1 MQMTYLLNNP
11 MVNLLF
17 YCHIL
22 TESVLLKR
30 NLVKILTLK
39 SKMFGKFQTFNTI
52 DARIKM
58 AKKSR
63 ISKNFN

>member
-1 MQMTYLLNNP
+1 

-22 TESVLLKR
+22 TESVLLKI

-39 SKMFGKFQTFNTI
+39 SKMFGKFQTFNAI

-58 AKKSR
+58 VKKS
-63 ISKNFN
+63 